1 MAAKRYRFTPRGRL
15 LTVITKSLIVAYRA
29 TGGLVGGRLR
39 GLPGILLTTTGRRS
53 GARRTVHLPTI
64 VDGADLLVVASFA
77 GNERHPAWYLN
88 LVAHPRVEVQR
99 GRRTFA
105 ATASPVEGEERER
118 LWARIVEIA
127 PYYADY
133 QRGLTRLIPVVRLVP
148 DRPGEA

>member
-15 LTVITKSLIVAYRA
+15 LTVITKSLIVAYRW
-29 TGGLVGGRLR
+29 TGGVVGGRLR

-53 GARRTVHLPTI
+53 GARRTVHLPAI
-64 VDGADLLVVASFA
+64 ADGGDLLVVASFA
-77 GNERHPAWYLN
+77 GNERNPAWYLN
-88 LVAHPRVEVQR
+88 LAAQPRVEVQR

-105 ATASPVEGEERER
+105 ATAVPVVAEERER

-133 QRGLTRLIPVVRLVP
+133 QRRTSRLIPVVRIVP
-148 DRPGEA
+148 DPAAAG

>member
-1 MAAKRYRFTPRGRL
+1 MATKRYRFTPRGRL
-15 LTVITKSLIVAYRA
+15 LTIITRSLIVAYRV
-29 TGGLVGGRLR
+29 TGGVVGGRLR

-64 VDGADLLVVASFA
+64 VDGTELLVVASFA

-88 LVAHPRVEVQR
+88 LVAEPRVEVQR

-105 ATASPVEGEERER
+105 ATATPVEGEERER
-118 LWARIVEIA
+118 LWGRIVAIA

-133 QRGLTRLIPVVRLVP
+133 QRGITRLIPIVRLVP
-148 DRPGEA
+148 DSPGAA